1 MSKAHRGMTM
11 GDEGYS
17 VIGKRQPLI
26 DGLVKASGAAKYAAD
41 LTLPGMLQAKI
52 LRSPY
57 PHAKILHVDAGQAL
71 ALKGVKAVVTGADVP
86 GKKYGFFRSRRDET
100 GLTVKARYIGDPVA
114 AVAAVDEDT
123 ALEALELIKV
133 DYEQLPAVF
142 DPEEAMKEGA
152 PLIHDEY
159 ERNIVGY
166 RGFDFGD
173 AEAGFRASDHIREDR
188 FFSQAVSHGN
198 PEPRASLA
206 QYDSSGKLTIWTS
219 TQSPYY
225 VRRDL
230 SLVLNIPESKIHVI
244 KPFVGCGFGG
254 KVELYAHQV
263 AASLLSMKTGRPVK
277 ICLTREE
284 EVSSTRVRVPMDVY
298 VKTGVKKD
306 GSIMAQYVKCL
317 ADGGAYASTSVLLMY
332 NSGLTCLIPYRIP
345 NFKYDGYM
353 VYTNK
358 AASGPMRG
366 HGANQPRFAVESQL
380 DMIAEDLNLDAAEL
394 RLKNATQA
402 GDTSI
407 SGLVFNSC
415 ELSKAIKESTKH
427 AGWHEKR
434 GRKKT
439 KRGIGLA
446 CGGFVSGARIGGHTA
461 SGSFIQVHED
471 GGVTV
476 LTGSSDLGQGSR
488 TVLAQVA
495 AEELGLL
502 PSDVNVLSGDTET
515 TPIDPGTFSSRVTF
529 YAGNATLIAAR
540 EVKAKLARVAAEL
553 MEANAEDIVFR
564 DKKAFVKGSPDH
576 FMPFAQLVTAAKGLG
591 PGGLIIGKGQWAP
604 TNTQFPDRRTRYG
617 NVSGAYSFACQVAE
631 VEVDP
636 ETGQVKIDRIT
647 IGDDCGQVINL
658 LGAEGQAEGSAAM
671 GIGQALMEEIIFGD
685 GAQVMNTSYLE
696 YKIPTSK
703 DVHDIAIREVGSPDP
718 VGPYGAKEIGEG
730 LLISTVP
737 AIMNAIYDAVG
748 VRITE
753 LPATP
758 EKVLEALEKKER
770 RKTP

>member
-1 MSKAHRGMTM
+1 MTM
-11 GDEGYS
+11 SNEGYS
-17 VIGKRQPLI
+17 AIGKRQPFI
-26 DGLVKASGAAKYAAD
+26 DGLDKASGAAKFTAD
-41 LTLPGMLQAKI
+41 LALPGMLTGKL

-57 PHAKILHVDAGQAL
+57 PHARVLNVDAAKAL
-71 ALKGVKAVVTGADVP
+71 ALRGVKAVVTGADVP
-86 GKKYGFFRSRRDET
+86 GEKYGFFRSRRDET

-114 AVAAVDEDT
+114 AVAAVDEET
-123 ALEALELIKV
+123 AMEAMDFINV
-133 DYEQLPAVF
+133 DYGELPPVL
-142 DPEEAMKEGA
+142 DVEKAMEEGA
-152 PLIHDEY
+152 PLVHDEY
-159 ERNIVGY
+159 ERNIVAY

-173 AEAGFRASDHIREDR
+173 VEAGFETSDYVREDR
-188 FFSQAVSHGN
+188 FFSQGITHAN
-198 PEPRASLA
+198 PEPRASIA
-206 QYDSSGKLTIWTS
+206 QYTASGKLTLWTS

-230 SLVLNIPESKIHVI
+230 SLALNIPQSKIHVI
-244 KPFVGCGFGG
+244 KPHVGCGFGG
-254 KVELYAHQV
+254 KVELDPHQV
-263 AASLLSMKTGRPVK
+263 AASLLAMKTGRAVK

-284 EVSSTRVRVPMDVY
+284 EISATRLRVPMTVY
-298 VKTGVKKD
+298 VKTGVKND
-306 GSIMAQYVKCL
+306 GSIVAQYVKCL
-317 ADGGAYASTSVLLMY
+317 ADGGAYASTSVLLMF

-358 AASGPMRG
+358 PVSGAMRG

-380 DMIAEDLNLDAAEL
+380 DMIAEDLSLDPADL
-394 RLKNATQA
+394 RLRNATQA

-415 ELSKAIKESTKH
+415 ELSKAIRESTKQ
-427 AGWHEKR
+427 AGWDKKR
-434 GRKKT
+434 GQKGSN
-439 KRGIGLA
+439 RGIGLA
-446 CGGFVSGARIGGHTA
+446 CGGFVCGARLGGHTA
-461 SGSFIQVHED
+461 SGSFVQVNED

-502 PSDVNVLSGDTET
+502 PSDVTVLSGDTET

-540 EVKAKLARVAAEL
+540 DVKLQLAQIAGEL
-553 MEANAEDIVFR
+553 LEANVEDIVFK
-564 DKKAFVKGSPDH
+564 DKNVFVRGSPQVSI
-576 FMPFAQLVTAAKGLG
+576 PFGELAKQAEAFGHSR
-591 PGGLIIGKGQWAP
+591 LIIGKGFWAP
-604 TNTQFPDRRTRYG
+604 TNTQFPDRKTRYG
-617 NVSGAYSFACQVAE
+617 NVSGSYSFACQVAE

-636 ETGQVKIDRIT
+636 ETGQVKVLNIV

-671 GIGQALMEEIIFGD
+671 GLGHALMENIIFAENG
-685 GAQVMNTSYLE
+685 QIMNPSFLE
-696 YKIPTSK
+696 YKVPTAR
-703 DVHDIAIREVGSPDP
+703 DVGDVLALEVGSPDP

-737 AIMNAIYDAVG
+737 AIINAIYDAVG
-748 VRITE
+748 VRIAE

-758 EKVLEALEKKER
+758 EKILKELEKKER
-770 RKTP
+770 RNGP

>member
-1 MSKAHRGMTM
+1 MSTKS
-11 GDEGYS
+11 YS
-17 VIGKRQPLI
+17 VIGKRQPMI
-26 DGLVKASGAAKYAAD
+26 DGIAKASGDAKYTAD
-41 LTLPGMLQAKI
+41 LELPGMLMGKM

-57 PHAKILHVDAGQAL
+57 PHARVLNVDAGKAMAL
-71 ALKGVKAVVTGADVP
+71 RGVKSVVTGTHIP

-100 GLTVKARYIGDPVA
+100 GITSIARYIGDPVA
-114 AVAAVDEDT
+114 AVAAVDEET
-123 ALEALELIKV
+123 ALEALDLIRV
-133 DYEQLPAVF
+133 DYEELPAVF

-159 ERNIVGY
+159 EKNIVAY

-173 AEAGFRASDHIREDR
+173 VEKGFKESDHVREDR
-188 FFSQAVSHGN
+188 FYSQGISHGN
-198 PEPRASLA
+198 TEPRASLA
-206 QYDSSGKLTIWTS
+206 QYDTSGKLTIWSS
-219 TQSPYY
+219 TQSPSY

-244 KPFVGCGFGG
+244 KPHVGCGFGG
-254 KVELYAHQV
+254 KVDTCSHQV
-263 AASLLSMKTGRPVK
+263 ATSLLAMHTGRPVK

-284 EVSSTRVRVPMDVY
+284 EISFTRLRVPMVVH

-306 GSIMAQYVKCL
+306 GSILAQYVKCI

-353 VYTNK
+353 SYTNK
-358 AASGPMRG
+358 AVTGAMRG
-366 HGANQPRFAVESQL
+366 HGANQPRFAIESQL
-380 DMIAEDLNLDAAEL
+380 DMIAEDLNLDPAEL

-407 SGLVFNSC
+407 SGLIFNSC

-427 AGWHEKR
+427 AGWRKKRDQKGAKR
-434 GRKKT
+434 GM
-439 KRGIGLA
+439 GLA
-446 CGGFVSGARIGGHTA
+446 CGGFVSGARIGGLTA
-461 SGSFIQVHED
+461 SGSFVQVNDD

-488 TVLAQVA
+488 TVVAMVA
-495 AEELGLL
+495 AEELGLS
-502 PSDVNVLSGDTET
+502 PSDITVLSGDTEV
-515 TPIDPGTFSSRVTF
+515 TPTDPGTFSSRVTF
-529 YAGNATLIAAR
+529 YAGNATMIAAR
-540 EVKAKLARVAAEL
+540 DVKSQLAQVAAEI
-553 MEANAEDIVFR
+553 MEANAEDIVFQ
-564 DKKAFVKGSPDH
+564 DKKVFVKGSPE
-576 FMPFAQLVTAAKGLG
+576 PFIPFEELATRARGLG
-591 PGGLIIGKGQWAP
+591 PGSLIIGKGSWAP
-604 TNTQFPDRRTRYG
+604 TNTQFPDRKTRYG

-636 ETGQVKIDRIT
+636 ETGQVRVLKIT

-658 LGAEGQAEGSAAM
+658 SAAEGQAEGSAAM
-671 GIGQALMEEIIFGD
+671 GLGHALLENIIFGD
-685 GAQVMNTSYLE
+685 NGQIMNPSFLE
-696 YKIPTSK
+696 YRTPTAK
-703 DVHDIAIREVGSPDP
+703 DVSDVVTLEVGTPDP

-737 AIMNAIYDAVG
+737 AITNAIYDAVG

-753 LPATP
+753 LPVTP
-758 EKVLEALEKKER
+758 EKILEELERKER
-770 RKTP
+770 RGRP

>member
-1 MSKAHRGMTM
+1 MST
-11 GDEGYS
+11 EGYS

-26 DGLVKASGAAKYAAD
+26 DGLDKASGSAKYAAD
-41 LTLPGMLQAKI
+41 FILPGMLMGSM

-57 PHAKILHVDAGQAL
+57 PHAKVLNVDASKAL
-71 ALKGVKAVVTGADVP
+71 ALRGVKAVVTGAHIR

-100 GLTVKARYIGDPVA
+100 GLTTKARYIGDPVA
-114 AVAAVDEDT
+114 AVAAVDEET
-123 ALEALELIKV
+123 AIEALDLIKV
-133 DYEQLPAVF
+133 DYEELPAVF

-159 ERNIVGY
+159 ERNIVAY

-173 AEAGFRASDHIREDR
+173 VEAGFKGSDYIREDR
-188 FFSQAVSHGN
+188 FYSQGISHGN
-198 PEPRASLA
+198 LEPRASVA
-206 QYDSSGKLTIWTS
+206 QYSASGKLTLWAA
-219 TQSPYY
+219 TQSPYF

-244 KPFVGCGFGG
+244 KPYVGSGFGG
-254 KVELYAHQV
+254 KVELDPHQV

-284 EVSSTRVRVPMDVY
+284 EISATRLRIPMIVH

-306 GSIMAQYVKCL
+306 GSIMAQYARCL
-317 ADGGAYASTSVLLMY
+317 ADGGAYASSSVLLMY
-332 NSGLTCLIPYRIP
+332 NSGLTGLIPYRLP
-345 NFKYDGYM
+345 NFKYDGHM

-358 AASGPMRG
+358 SVSGPMRG
-366 HGANQPRFAVESQL
+366 HGANQLRFAIESQL
-380 DMIAEDLNLDAAEL
+380 DMIAEELNLDPAEL

-415 ELSKAIKESTKH
+415 ELAQAIKESTKY
-427 AGWHEKR
+427 AGWNRKR
-434 GRKKT
+434 DQRGSN
-439 KRGIGLA
+439 RGIGLA
-446 CGGFVSGARIGGHTA
+446 CGGFVCGARITGHSA
-461 SGSFIQVHED
+461 SGSYIQVNED

-476 LTGSSDLGQGSR
+476 MTGSSDIGQGSR
-488 TVLAQVA
+488 TIVAQVA
-495 AEELGLL
+495 AEELGLSPL
-502 PSDVNVLSGDTET
+502 DITVLSGDTET

-529 YAGNATLIAAR
+529 YAGNATKIAAQD
-540 EVKAKLARVAAEL
+540 VKAQLAQVAAEL
-553 MEANAEDIVFR
+553 MEANVEDMVFR
-564 DKKAFVKGSPDH
+564 DKKVFVKGSPDH
-576 FMPFAQLVTAAKGLG
+576 FIPFGELTSKAEALG
-591 PGGLIIGKGQWAP
+591 HGRLIIGKGYWAP
-604 TNTQFPDRRTRYG
+604 TNTEFPDRKTRYG

-636 ETGQVKIDRIT
+636 ETGQVQVLRIT

-671 GIGQALMEEIIFGD
+671 GIGHALMEHIIFGD
-685 GAQVMNTSYLE
+685 NGQIMNPSCLE
-696 YKIPTSK
+696 YKIPTAK
-703 DVHDIAIREVGSPDP
+703 DLNDVALVEVGTPDP

-730 LLISTVP
+730 LLLSTVP
-737 AIMNAIYDAVG
+737 AITNAIYDAVG

-753 LPATP
+753 LPVTP
-758 EKVLEALEKKER
+758 EKILEGLEKKER